1 MPKGVDESKK
11 CIVCNKHLGVANKH
25 GYCFNHRHMSD
36 VYKQKQAR
44 ANTRWWFKNNQG
56 KTRIPMTEEQRKEK
70 AKLRMRQIRSR
81 DREAYRAIVN
91 SWDKLRRDKD
101 PNYRI
106 ACNLR
111 SRLSKAISQDHK
123 KGSAVRDL
131 GCTLDQLRLYIENQ
145 FVDDMSWSNYGH
157 GVDKWNIDHIRP
169 LSSFDLTDPEQL
181 KIACH
186 YTNLQPMWHLHNISK
201 GNRYDEQVDE

>member
-1 MPKGVDESKK
+1 MPKGVDESKR
-11 CIVCNKHLGVANKH
+11 CVVCDKPLGARNKH
-25 GYCFNHRHMSD
+25 GYCINHKHMSQAH
-36 VYKQKQAR
+36 KQKRAR
-44 ANTRWWFKNNQG
+44 ACTKWWFKNNPG

-70 AKLRMRQIRSR
+70 ARLRMQQIRGQN
-81 DREAYRAIVN
+81 REAYRAVAN
-91 SWDKLRRDKD
+91 MWDKLRRYKD
-101 PNYRI
+101 PNYKI

-131 GCTLDQLRLYIENQ
+131 GCTLNELRLHIENQ
-145 FVDDMSWSNYGH
+145 FVEGMSWDNYGH

-181 KIACH
+181 RIACH

-201 GNRYDEQVDE
+201 GARYDKQVDD